1 MTEKPDIGK
10 LEKHAREIRR
20 QILKMLSTA
29 GSGHTGGSLSC
40 VEIILS
46 LFSCIL
52 RHKPKDPKWK
62 NRDRFLLSK
71 GHACPTLYTVLS
83 EFGYFSKKELTTLRK
98 LGSSLQGHPQ
108 FGLPGLEASTGSL
121 GMGLSI
127 ANGMALSAKLDKK
140 SDVRIYCLM
149 GDGELNEGQIWE
161 AAMTAAHYKLDN
173 ICGIVDFNKLQIDGF
188 LCDVKGIE
196 PLAKKWESFGWEVFE
211 VGGHDFTQLV
221 DAYNKAANIKNKPS
235 IILAHTIK
243 GKGVSFIEN
252 KAFVSDLVNL
262 VDSEEPVSVSLSSGS
277 ALDSSRLPVR
287 GSLVVS
293 NAK

>member
-252 KAFVSDLVNL
+252 KAQWHGIAPKPDELKKAL
-262 VDSEEPVSVSLSSGS
+262 KELEE
-277 ALDSSRLPVR
+277 
-287 GSLVVS
+287 
-293 NAK
+293 